1 MILPMPSK
9 KPAILTMSNREN
21 VDIPVNPRTRRPV
34 GYAFVT
40 VSNSDEADRAMSQLS
55 GNEIL
60 DRKVSIQ
67 RARADEMKAPDP
79 GTTAAQEGAS
89 TTRDERMEG
98 YHGIRSVEAEKE
110 IEEDNILRETSQIGS
125 PQDVQA
131 APPMNWNA
139 VNTTKIRTT
148 LGGNVGKIKDLVDD
162 PSLANGGREKAG
174 GLSNRDLGK
183 LILLLVSTAI
193 NGYLGY

>member
-1 MILPMPSK
+1 
-9 KPAILTMSNREN
+9 MSNREN
-21 VDIPVNPRTRRPV
+21 VEIPVNPRTQRPV

-40 VSNSDEADRAMSQLS
+40 VSNPDEADRAISQLS

-60 DRKVSIQ
+60 NRKVSIQ
-67 RARADEMKAPDP
+67 RARAEEMKASDP
-79 GTTAAQEGAS
+79 GTSAGQEGAS
-89 TTRDERMEG
+89 TTRSELMEG
-98 YHGIRSVEAEKE
+98 YHGIRSVEAEE
-110 IEEDNILRETSQIGS
+110 ETEEDNILREASKIVS

-148 LGGNVGKIKDLVDD
+148 LGGNVGKIRDLVDD
-162 PSLANGGREKAG
+162 PSLANGGRKKAG

-193 NGYLGY
+193 NGCLGY